1 MKPRFLQSEIEYM
14 NSDVEKQENSRIEVK
29 GNTQVKVN
37 YNLV

>member
-1 MKPRFLQSEIEYM
+1 MKLCFLQSENESM

-29 GNTQVKVN
+29 GITQVKVN